1 MKLKQLSLFLQ
12 NEPGALTVPCRALA
26 AAGVNIMTFS
36 LADTQQYGILRIIV
50 REWEKAKAVLED
62 SGCLVKVTDVVAVE
76 VLNQPGGLLAVLEVL
91 EQSRINVEY
100 VYAFTIKRGDKGV
113 LVFRF
118 GDTEAAIKTLQA
130 GAIHVLDDTEL
141 TDRLQG

>member
-50 REWEKAKAVLED
+50 RDWEKAKAVLED

-76 VLNQPGGLLAVLEVL
+76 VLNRPGGLLAVLEVL
-91 EQSRINVEY
+91 EQAQVNVEY
-100 VYAFTIKRGDKGV
+100 VYAFTVKRGDKGV

-130 GAIHVLDDTEL
+130 GGIHVMNDAEL
-141 TDRLQG
+141 ADRLQD